1 MSVSSLINSVGG
13 YVNDSTIKFDPD
25 RASVLSANYGKI
37 AASLDN
43 ASHQIEGALSEVQ
56 GVWSGEAAENFM
68 DQLKTLMTK
77 TKEISEAVSANK
89 NQIDSAAENLIK
101 ISEQI
106 REEPKGKPPVLLGVI
121 CGLSNASYQRPDG
134 VYVIPITALKD

>member
-89 NQIDSAAENLIK
+89 NQIDSAAAILTGGSDAVHQK
-101 ISEQI
+101 VDS
-106 REEPKGKPPVLLGVI
+106 L
-121 CGLSNASYQRPDG
+121 PDG
-134 VYVIPITALKD
+134 AIQRIR